1 MNREKEKDES
11 YLIIQASRCIFLT
24 KWENSIASRTRAVET
39 SNDNAVN
46 AICKERRVALHLST
60 CYVLWLIE

>member
-24 KWENSIASRTRAVET
+24 KWENSIASRTRTVET

-60 CYVLWLIE
+60 WYVLWLIE